1 MVLRSKG
8 WLWTATI
15 FHALIQ
21 ALHGQSAASSP
32 TPVPSRTAV
41 QPVSEP
47 DEWKVEGPTLEQQTP
62 VAPEPETGIAPQ
74 APAPFEQE
82 PGWTGGLANPGNE
95 NGPEFEIPPD
105 QLPVDPR
112 SFGLK
117 YTIGPIDIRP
127 TMQFSTTYNDNILAS
142 TTNKKHD
149 VIYTLAPGATFAL
162 GDYVQKQYN
171 YFTLQYVPTLNL
183 YDHFSTLNSLDQ
195 HLRIDGQ
202 WGMERLKLSAYFG
215 YDKAFGGNRDIG
227 GLVNSEYYTMGAA
240 AKYILNEQISLE
252 ALGDQTFADYGSS
265 GIGSREFVN
274 HEYVNYAFTPKL
286 TASVGA
292 AFGILQPY
300 VGGTET
306 YEQGLFRLQF
316 ISTDKL
322 SFMGNFGFE
331 LRQFPS
337 GVGARFTPV
346 FNLTTNY
353 SIFPGTTLTLTG
365 GRNVTYSPSINGSNY
380 TATNVTAGI
389 NQHVIG
395 NLSVGMT
402 FGFENDSYFFVNGA
416 QSGAVSRQDNYFT
429 LSPNLTY
436 RWNDWASVTVSYLYR
451 DNQSNAPARSF
462 RNNQVT
468 LGVQIGF

>member
-1 MVLRSKG
+1 
-8 WLWTATI
+8 
-15 FHALIQ
+15 
-21 ALHGQSAASSP
+21 
-32 TPVPSRTAV
+32 
-41 QPVSEP
+41 
-47 DEWKVEGPTLEQQTP
+47 
-62 VAPEPETGIAPQ
+62 
-74 APAPFEQE
+74 
-82 PGWTGGLANPGNE
+82 
-95 NGPEFEIPPD
+95 
-105 QLPVDPR
+105 
-112 SFGLK
+112 
-117 YTIGPIDIRP
+117 
-127 TMQFSTTYNDNILAS
+127 
-142 TTNKKHD
+142 
-149 VIYTLAPGATFAL
+149 
-162 GDYVQKQYN
+162 
-171 YFTLQYVPTLNL
+171 
-183 YDHFSTLNSLDQ
+183 
-195 HLRIDGQ
+195 
-202 WGMERLKLSAYFG
+202 MERLKLSAYFG

-274 HEYVNYAFTPKL
+274 HDYLNYAFTPKL

-300 VGGTET
+300 VGGTQT

-316 ISTDKL
+316 ISTSKI
-322 SFMGNFGFE
+322 SFTGNFGFE

-346 FNLTTNY
+346 FNLTANY
-353 SIFPGTTLTLTG
+353 LIFPGTTLTLTG
-365 GRNVTYSPSINGSNY
+365 GRNVTYSAAVTGSNY

-389 NQHVIG
+389 SQHVIG
-395 NLSVGMT
+395 NLSAGMT
-402 FGFENDSYFFVNGA
+402 FGFENDSYFFVSGA
-416 QSGAVSRQDNYFT
+416 QSGAVSREDNYFT

-436 RWNDWASVTVSYLYR
+436 RWNDWASVAVSYLYR

>member
-1 MVLRSKG
+1 MFLRG
-8 WLWTATI
+8 RRWLWTATI
-15 FHALIQ
+15 SIFHALVQ
-21 ALHGQSAASSP
+21 ALHGQSVASSP
-32 TPVPSRTAV
+32 TPVPSSTAV
-41 QPVSEP
+41 QPASEP
-47 DEWKVEGPTLEQQTP
+47 DEWKVEGPTLEQQQ
-62 VAPEPETGIAPQ
+62 APANQEPETGVAPES
-74 APAPFEQE
+74 PVEQE
-82 PGWTGGLANPGNE
+82 PGWSGGLTNPG

-127 TMQFSTTYNDNILAS
+127 TMTFSTTYSDNILES
-142 TTNKKHD
+142 TTNRRQD
-149 VIYTLAPGATFAL
+149 LIYTIAPGATFGL

-183 YDHFSTLNSLDQ
+183 YNHFSTLNSLDQ

-240 AKYILNEQISLE
+240 AKYILNEKIAFE
-252 ALGDQTFADYGSS
+252 ALGDQTFSDYGSS

-274 HEYVNYAFTPKL
+274 HDYLNYAFTPKL
-286 TASVGA
+286 TGSVGA

-300 VGGTET
+300 VGGTQT

-316 ISTDKL
+316 VSSSKL
-322 SFMGNFGFE
+322 NFQGNFGFE
-331 LRQFPS
+331 LREFPS

-346 FNLTTNY
+346 FNLTGNY
-353 SIFPGTTLTLTG
+353 LLFPGTTLTLSG
-365 GRNVTYSPSINGSNY
+365 GRNVTYSAAVTGSNY
-380 TATNVTAGI
+380 TATNVVAGI

-395 NLSVGMT
+395 KLSVGLNV
-402 FGFENDSYFFVNGA
+402 GFENDTYFFVSGA
-416 QSGAVSRQDNYFT
+416 QPGAINRVDNYIT
-429 LSPNLTY
+429 LSPSLTY
-436 RWNDWASVTVSYLYR
+436 QWNDWASISVSYLYR

-462 RNNQVT
+462 YNNQVSV
-468 LGVQIGF
+468 GVHIGF